1 MTGTV
6 TFLLL
11 SFYPPQAL
19 MFSQRA
25 LFIYG
30 LLLCVALMATAFYFQ
45 YVMELEPCPL
55 CAIQRLLVI
64 AVGVVML
71 IGALHDPAGFGRKV
85 YGLLTFVLGAAG
97 IAVAGRHVWLQ
108 NLPADE
114 VPACGPGLNYL
125 MDTLPFREMLDEVFR
140 GSGECAEVQW
150 TFIGLTIPGWTLV
163 IFVALALFALY
174 LMATRRP
181 ADTRQGVMG

>member
-1 MTGTV
+1 
-6 TFLLL
+6 
-11 SFYPPQAL
+11 

-30 LLLCVALMATAFYFQ
+30 LVLCVALMATALYFQ

-71 IGALHDPAGFGRKV
+71 VGAVHDPAGFGRKV
-85 YGLLTFVLGAAG
+85 YGVLTLIPAVLGVV
-97 IAVAGRHVWLQ
+97 VAGRHVWLQ
-108 NLPADE
+108 NLPPDE

-125 MDTLPFREMLDEVFR
+125 MDTLPFNEMLEEVFR

-150 TFIGLTIPGWTLV
+150 QFLGLTIPGWTLV
-163 IFVALALFALY
+163 IFIAMVAFAIY
-174 LMATRRP
+174 LVATRRP
-181 ADTRQGVMG
+181 ATTG